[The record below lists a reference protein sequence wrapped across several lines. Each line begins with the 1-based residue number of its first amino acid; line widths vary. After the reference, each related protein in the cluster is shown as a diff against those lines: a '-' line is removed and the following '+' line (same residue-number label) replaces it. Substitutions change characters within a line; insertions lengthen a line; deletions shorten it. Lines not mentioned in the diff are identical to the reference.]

1 MGARRRVMRW
11 WVGAERREVDG
22 SITRGGVRW
31 VVARGR
37 LQVSG
42 LTDCAV
48 LDVVCGVEEDD
59 GKSKRKAKKRKDGMK
74 LRHALPRL

>member
-1 MGARRRVMRW
+1 
-11 WVGAERREVDG
+11 
-22 SITRGGVRW
+22 
-31 VVARGR
+31 
-37 LQVSG
+37 
-42 LTDCAV
+42 V